1 MTGAYFYLN
10 LYAFIQYH
18 YKKLHLKKKKKK
30 KKQTNNK
37 RCDKNFREI
46 EEQINKQIN
55 KRNKKNKNKNQPSY
69 SYISS
74 FFNANQCLKKLIENW
89 KRLQRGLAW
98 KELFLLCSL
107 QHGYAVEISAKPSPA
122 LKRLREQTAPACH
135 WQTPWHFAGG
145 CMSAEG

>member
-55 KRNKKNKNKNQPSY
+55 KRNKKKPKTKTN
-69 SYISS
+69 
-74 FFNANQCLKKLIENW
+74 LLTLI
-89 KRLQRGLAW
+89 
-98 KELFLLCSL
+98 
-107 QHGYAVEISAKPSPA
+107 
-122 LKRLREQTAPACH
+122 
-135 WQTPWHFAGG
+135 
-145 CMSAEG
+145 